1 MLTLIL
7 KEECQMNLKVFV
19 IVILFC
25 LASFIIAED
34 PEPPKPVLKKGDVKH
49 FIKTFPL
56 LKKDFKDFGMEYE
69 AKAGTVTIPE
79 ALKASEKFLEI
90 LKKHGWDQQFFT
102 KMITITLGYSSI
114 QYGAGIKK
122 VSPEI
127 EKSLKE
133 IEANTA
139 LSAEMKEQLKK
150 QIMAAKG
157 VIKFQQEQLEKRIHK
172 SDLDL
177 IHPLIK
183 ELKKVMEAD

>member
-1 MLTLIL
+1 M
-7 KEECQMNLKVFV
+7 KLKVLI
-19 IVILFC
+19 IVVLFC
-25 LASFIIAED
+25 LASFVIAKD

-56 LKKDFKDFGMEYE
+56 LKKDFKNFGMEYE
-69 AKAGTVTIPE
+69 AKAGTVTIPG
-79 ALKASEKFLEI
+79 AIKASEKFLSI
-90 LKKHGWDQQFFT
+90 LKKHGWDEQFFT
-102 KMITITLGYSSI
+102 KMAAITLGYSSI

-122 VSPEI
+122 ASPEI
-127 EKSLKE
+127 EKALKE
-133 IEANTA
+133 LEANTA

-157 VIKFQQEQLEKRIHK
+157 IMKFQEEHLGKRIHK

-177 IHPLIK
+177 IRPLIK